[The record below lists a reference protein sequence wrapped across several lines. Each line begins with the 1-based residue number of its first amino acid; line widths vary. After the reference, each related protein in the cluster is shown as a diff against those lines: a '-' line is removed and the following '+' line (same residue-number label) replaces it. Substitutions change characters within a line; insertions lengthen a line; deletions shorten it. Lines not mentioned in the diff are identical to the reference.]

1 MKTDQEKKRLFARF
15 PQGTNP
21 KAAPCC
27 SKGGEEEDSD
37 RTVSIDGLAVP
48 CGCSSDG
55 AVKQHPKKRQI
66 TIDFLFL
73 DLNVCTRCQGT
84 EKRLDEALGE
94 VARVLQAT
102 GVAVT
107 VHKINVWNKDLAIQ
121 YHFISSPTIR
131 VDGRDIQLEVKESL
145 CESCGDL
152 CADDVDCRV
161 WTYQGRDYNIP
172 PKGMIIEGLLREIY
186 GGGTTQGEER
196 SYTLPDNL
204 ARFYNAMDRKQSKA
218 ETGRAKGAPESRG
231 CC

>member
-1 MKTDQEKKRLFARF
+1 MKSDNEEKKVFARF
-15 PQGTNP
+15 TQGTNP
-21 KAAPCC
+21 KAVPCC
-27 SKGGEEEDSD
+27 CNGGGEGDSD
-37 RTVSIDGLAVP
+37 RSVLKDGLAVP

-55 AVKQHPKKRQI
+55 DVNQNPDKRQI

-84 EKRLDEALGE
+84 EQRLDEALGE

-102 GVAVT
+102 GVEVT
-107 VHKINVWNKDLAIQ
+107 VHKINVLNKDLAIQ
-121 YHFISSPTIR
+121 YQFLSSPTIR
-131 VDGRDIQLEVKESL
+131 VNGRDIQLEVKESL

-186 GGGTTQGEER
+186 GGDTTKTEEQP
-196 SYTLPDNL
+196 YTLPENL
-204 ARFYNAMDRKQSKA
+204 ARFYDAMDRQQGQA
-218 ETGRAKGAPESRG
+218 AAGRANGAPKGRT